1 MNRLKIFAVHV
12 LLPVLAAWLIFEVFG
27 TFMYDKQGEFQL
39 LWAWII
45 IGLPFGF
52 HKIRT
57 WSIFVGLS
65 EEALF
70 LTLFSIILRLVVGG
84 ILGGLALVGMVISG
98 IYKTVRGY

>member
-1 MNRLKIFAVHV
+1 MKRLKIFVLQV
-12 LLPVLAAWLIFEVFG
+12 LLPVLAAWLIFEVFK
-27 TFMYDKQGEFQL
+27 TFMYDKHGDFQL
-39 LWAWII
+39 LRAWII

-70 LTLFSIILRLVVGG
+70 LTLMSILLRLAVGG
-84 ILGGLALVGMVISG
+84 ILGGFALAAMVISG
-98 IYKTVRGY
+98 LYKTIRGY